1 MPRATKND
9 TVNDNKENTVLE
21 NEKDL
26 TIKELKEQNKLLQ
39 EKLEEISKYM
49 MSEKSKQDEK
59 PSLIANNPVL
69 KEYVEPSPNKNI
81 KIISLYYGSLNLSD
95 GKNSIISFKKYGEVK
110 NCIYSKLIDIV
121 NNNLKFAQDGYF
133 YIANEDAVY
142 YLGLS
147 DSYKKI
153 QPKEVLDNIC
163 DYDESVIKS
172 IGSVLTD
179 EQKNTISYG
188 LATRKF
194 YGEKL
199 DLNKIDILSKAI
211 GINILDKEA
220 EMRESKKNEELAK
233 A

>member
-9 TVNDNKENTVLE
+9 TVNENKENTVLE

-49 MSEKSKQDEK
+49 MSEKNKQDEK
-59 PSLIANNPVL
+59 PYLIENNPAS

>member
-9 TVNDNKENTVLE
+9 TVNENKENMVFE

-49 MSEKSKQDEK
+49 MSEKSRQDEE
-59 PSLIANNPVL
+59 PSLIADNSVS

>member
-9 TVNDNKENTVLE
+9 TVNENKENAVLE

-49 MSEKSKQDEK
+49 MSEKSKQDEE
-59 PSLIANNPVL
+59 PSLIVDNPVL

>member
-9 TVNDNKENTVLE
+9 TVNENKENTVLE

-49 MSEKSKQDEK
+49 MSEKSRQDEE
-59 PSLIANNPVL
+59 PSLIADNSVS